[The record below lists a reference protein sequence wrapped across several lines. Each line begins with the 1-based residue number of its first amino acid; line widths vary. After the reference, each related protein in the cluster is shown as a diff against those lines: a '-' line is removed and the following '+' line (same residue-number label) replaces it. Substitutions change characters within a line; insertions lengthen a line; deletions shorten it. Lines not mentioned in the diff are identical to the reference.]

1 MTQDKRISSIS
12 PLLAQA
18 SRTVIAAPDQM
29 ATPGLLAE
37 HAYFQLAAL
46 AAREAIRYG
55 VMGRLATVL
64 DVYSRSPRVGL
75 HKALRRVVAW
85 GGQYIGVG
93 PDIPPRDAQAWN
105 TAHQRDPVKNRVQ
118 LQPMSLEFEPA
129 QVLEAKGLPFPP
141 NAAHPFK
148 MIAAAFC
155 VDALG
160 KVRNRNNLI
169 IDLKG
174 VAAQITVA
182 GGVDESDLIRW
193 GFQTF
198 GGLEIDGKDSAWG
211 VWMDDRAFA
220 KWKRRNRFPETVMGI
235 LDPRAGGRA
244 VLPQRQGV
252 CQTCGE
258 PDLAP
263 WVDGA
268 GNKRYGGKSHFGCTK
283 CGAENKVRDLRYRRN
298 SV

>member
-1 MTQDKRISSIS
+1 MTHDKRISSIS
-12 PLLAQA
+12 PLLARA
-18 SRTVIAAPDQM
+18 SRTVRAEPEQG
-29 ATPGLLAE
+29 ATQELRAE
-37 HAYFQLAAL
+37 RVYFQLAAL

-64 DVYSRSPRVGL
+64 DVHSQSPRIGL
-75 HKALRRVVAW
+75 YKALRRVVAW

-93 PDIPPRDAQAWN
+93 PDIPVEDARAWN
-105 TAHQRDPVKNRVQ
+105 AAHQRDPVKNRVQ
-118 LQPMSLEFEPA
+118 LQRMSLEFSPE
-129 QVLEAKGLPFPP
+129 QVLKAKGLPFPP

-155 VDALG
+155 INSLS
-160 KVRNRNNLI
+160 KVRNRNNLM

-182 GGVDESDLIRW
+182 GGVDEKDLIRW
-193 GFQTF
+193 GFQTL
-198 GGLEIDGKDSAWG
+198 GGLEIDGKESAWG
-211 VWMDDRAFA
+211 VWLDDRAF
-220 KWKRRNRFPETVMGI
+220 KRWNRRNKFPETVMGI

-244 VLPQRQGV
+244 VMPQRQGV
-252 CQTCGE
+252 CQGCGE

-263 WVDGA
+263 WVDRRGH
-268 GNKRYGGKSHFGCTK
+268 KRFGGKSHFGCIK
-283 CGAENKVRDLRYRRN
+283 CGTENQVRELSYRRS